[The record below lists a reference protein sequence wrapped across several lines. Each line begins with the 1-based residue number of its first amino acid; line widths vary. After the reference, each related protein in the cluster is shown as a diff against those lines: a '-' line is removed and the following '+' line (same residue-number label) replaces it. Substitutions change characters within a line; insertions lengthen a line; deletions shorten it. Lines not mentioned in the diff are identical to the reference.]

1 MLSKKAKYGLQAI
14 IFLAK
19 EEKKKKGPIQIAELA
34 NHEKIPKKFLEIIL
48 LEMRKQ
54 GILHSK
60 MGAGGGYSLGKPADK
75 ISIGQIIRTLD
86 GPLAEVSCVSKTA
99 YHKCDECRDEKTCE
113 IRKVMKQ
120 VRDSTARIL
129 DGTTLADALKGKVNF

>member
-19 EEKKKKGPIQIAELA
+19 EDRKKKGPIPIAELA
-34 NHEKIPKKFLEIIL
+34 KHDKIPKKFLEIIL
-48 LEMRKQ
+48 LELRKQ

-60 MGAGGGYSLGKPADK
+60 MGVNGGYSLGRPADL
-75 ISIGQIIRTLD
+75 ISIGQVVRVLD
-86 GPLAEVSCVSKTA
+86 GPLAAVSCVSKTA
-99 YHKCDECRDEKTCE
+99 YRKCDECKNEKSCE
-113 IRKVMKQ
+113 IRKIMKQ

>member
-34 NHEKIPKKFLEIIL
+34 KHEKIPKKFLEIIL
-48 LEMRKQ
+48 LEMRKH

-60 MGAGGGYSLGKPADK
+60 MGVGGGYSLGKSADK
-75 ISIGQIIRTLD
+75 ISIGQIVRTLD

-99 YHKCDECRDEKTCE
+99 YHKCDECQNEKTCE

-129 DGTTLADALKGKVNF
+129 DGTSLADVLKGKVNI